1 MSDIIKTIKI
11 KTSRDFKDE
20 PINLR
25 CDGVRDGAVEL
36 TLNEQNGNYS
46 AAPIPADA
54 EGGIITAIVTLPAGE
69 HTLTVREAGSIKPG
83 VTITE
88 VAGDDRIDIK
98 YGDTRFTSYVYTKS
112 LPKPYLGPILTPD
125 GTSYTRLDFTTTEHP
140 HHRSVFFGVGDVT
153 LEGTD
158 IKNID
163 FWNEPQMRG
172 IQTHEGIEKIVCGA
186 ARSSFTVASKWR
198 ANDGRPVMDA
208 ECTYTFY
215 NQGADCRFIDIEL
228 TFKAPYGTVTFGKTK
243 EAGPLGVRLADQL
256 RGDRGGYI
264 ENSYGARGEVECW
277 GRSANFC
284 VCGGEANGHMLG
296 IAVFDNEKNERY
308 PTSWHVRDYGLFAA
322 NNLYFKGGLKIDEGQ
337 SLTYRYRLVFFEG
350 KPDDRNIRIRE
361 RFLAYVNPPRVLK

>member
-1 MSDIIKTIKI
+1 MSNILNTIKI
-11 KTSRDFKDE
+11 KTSRDLIEE
-20 PINLR
+20 PIFLR
-25 CDGVRDGAVEL
+25 CDSVRDGAVEL
-36 TLNEQNGNYS
+36 SLDAQNADYNTT
-46 AAPIPADA
+46 PIPADA
-54 EGGIITAIVTLPAGE
+54 EGGIITAIVTLPAGK
-69 HTLTVREAGSIKPG
+69 HMLTVREGGSFNPG

-88 VAGDDRIDIK
+88 VAGEERLDVK
-98 YGDTRFTSYVYTKS
+98 YGDALFTSYVYTKS

-163 FWNEPQMRG
+163 FWNEPKMRG
-172 IQTHEGIEKIVCGA
+172 IQTHESTVAIVCGA
-186 ARSSFTVASKWR
+186 VKSSFTVASMWR
-198 ANDGRPVMDA
+198 TSEGRPVMDA

-215 NQGADCRFIDIEL
+215 NQQADCRYVDISL
-228 TFKAPYGTVTFGKTK
+228 TFKASYGSVIFEKTK

-264 ENSYGARGEVECW
+264 ENSFGARGEAECW

-296 IAVFDNEKNERY
+296 VAIFDNEKNERY

-322 NNLYFKGGLKIDEGQ
+322 NNLYFKGGLRIDEGQ
-337 SLTYRYRLVFFEG
+337 SLTYQYRIVFFEG
-350 KPDDRNIRIRE
+350 KPDDKNIRIRD
-361 RFLAYVNPPRVLK
+361 RFLAYVSPPRIFR